1 MGQIASK
8 MTINLDVS
16 VYHLCSLLGAL
27 PGLWLAET
35 GPGLYLDA
43 FTCSLKALSLQ
54 WQGAGQTQQASH
66 KSHTVWGSVCT
77 WEGTGICSTG
87 ARGIYNTWDHVDR
100 QQGTPAVGTSAAQ
113 TPLLVLIPLPF
124 IPPAK

>member
-1 MGQIASK
+1 

-35 GPGLYLDA
+35 GPGSYLDA
-43 FTCSLKALSLQ
+43 STCSLKALGLQ

-66 KSHTVWGSVCT
+66 KPHTVWGSVCM
-77 WEGTGICSTG
+77 WAGGGGTGMCSTG
-87 ARGIYNTWDHVDR
+87 ARRIYNTWDHVGR
-100 QQGTPAVGTSAAQ
+100 QQGTLAVSTPAAQ

-124 IPPAK
+124 MPPAK

>member
-35 GPGLYLDA
+35 EPGLYLDA
-43 FTCSLKALSLQ
+43 FTCSLKALGLQ

-66 KSHTVWGSVCT
+66 KPHTVWGSVCM
-77 WEGTGICSTG
+77 WAGGGG
-87 ARGIYNTWDHVDR
+87 A
-100 QQGTPAVGTSAAQ
+100 QGCAAQ
-113 TPLLVLIPLPF
+113 GPGGYTTLGIMWVGSREPRL
-124 IPPAK
+124 